1 MDKTMVFSDE
11 VKTEETMSL
20 DELANDGKKVYKN
33 DFVEDNEVEDV
44 EVEEDIH
51 EDVDEVEESPI
62 MEEKVEIPSVD
73 IDPNKIVSMENTPK
87 KEQYIIPKDLDSIEF
102 P

>member
-1 MDKTMVFSDE
+1 MDKKLVFSDE

-51 EDVDEVEESPI
+51 EDDEDEV
-62 MEEKVEIPSVD
+62 
-73 IDPNKIVSMENTPK
+73 
-87 KEQYIIPKDLDSIEF
+87 
-102 P
+102 